1 MTDVREKSRETNKN
15 QIAIEMPVLIKELE
29 LEYQRIS
36 EMIKYVDDRSNGVV
50 YASGA
55 LSAFIISFLIFV
67 VDKLELPRISYVI
80 GFESALIMS
89 LLLGLASL
97 MISIRCMYPMTYKT
111 KSKGFEF
118 LQSGD
123 VNVSFKNVRD
133 FWVKMN
139 ENTLFDYR
147 VSLLSGQ
154 LTIVLKKLQ
163 YLKYALKILFISVL
177 FLIISF
183 LFLIF
188 ARACLINSKY
198 L

>member
-1 MTDVREKSRETNKN
+1 MNNVKKNRKETNKDQN
-15 QIAIEMPVLIKELE
+15 ALEMSALIKELE
-29 LEYQRIS
+29 FEYQRIS
-36 EMIKYVDDRSNGVV
+36 EMIVYVDNRSNGIV

-55 LSAFIISFLIFV
+55 LSAFIISFLIFT
-67 VDKLELPRISYVI
+67 VDKLDLSSINYSYVI
-80 GFESALIMS
+80 EFEFALVMS
-89 LLLGLASL
+89 LILGLASL

-118 LQSGD
+118 LRSGD
-123 VNVSFKNVRD
+123 VNVSFKNVKE
-133 FWVKMN
+133 FWIKMD

-154 LTIVLKKLQ
+154 LTVALKKLN

-183 LFLIF
+183 SILIF
-188 ARACLINSKY
+188 ASI
-198 L
+198 